1 MLCFELKAPPAP
13 LGCSLLVPG
22 TPGQGTPSTTYPE
35 VVTVAPLGRFQQ
47 LLLRH
52 CVWVR
57 ERHAVYLEGTDR
69 REHSL
74 ARGLGE
80 AREALVPGYSTQEV
94 SVQGQLGR
102 EHALVSCGGQHS
114 NEGRP
119 AFTPTPQGLESVQTV
134 LESSATG
141 LKNTSNVLHQ

>member
-1 MLCFELKAPPAP
+1 M
-13 LGCSLLVPG
+13 VPG
-22 TPGQGTPSTTYPE
+22 TTVQATPSTTYPE
-35 VVTVAPLGRFQQ
+35 VVTVAPLSWFQQ

-74 ARGLGE
+74 VRGLGE
-80 AREALVPGYSTQEV
+80 AGEALVPGQSTQAV
-94 SVQGQLGR
+94 SLQGQLGR

-114 NEGRP
+114 NEG
-119 AFTPTPQGLESVQTV
+119 
-134 LESSATG
+134 
-141 LKNTSNVLHQ
+141 